1 MNPFDLTGKTAL
13 ITGSMRGI
21 GKRIAEGF
29 VAAGAKV
36 YLHGCD
42 EVEGN
47 KIASSQA
54 NEPPNQNN
62 SKCLITTRT
71 AFLRFCSKLQ
81 KDTE

>member
-13 ITGSMRGI
+13 ITGSTKGI
-21 GKRIAEGF
+21 GKRIAEVF
-29 VAAGAKV
+29 AATVAKA
-36 YLHGCD
+36 YLHGRD
-42 EVEGN
+42 EVEG
-47 KIASSQA
+47 KKLASSQA
-54 NEPPNQNN
+54 NEPPKQNN